1 MPPRSLNSMANALP
15 DEPMTEVQG
24 RELRARG
31 RQTMRRLLDAG
42 IDVFAARGYHA
53 ARVDDI
59 VDLAHTSHGTF
70 YLYFSNKEE
79 LFRALAG
86 EVSDRMITLA
96 EALPA
101 IGPDRSGYVALRSWV
116 EEFSGL
122 YERYGPVI
130 RVWTEAETAATD
142 VGRLGTRMLTEF
154 TATLRDRIAQVDTR
168 TDPDAAALAVLAMLE
183 RTHYYVISRRVPV
196 ARTAMLD
203 TLARIVHVGVFGGTE
218 GSSAS

>member
-1 MPPRSLNSMANALP
+1 
-15 DEPMTEVQG
+15 
-24 RELRARG
+24 
-31 RQTMRRLLDAG
+31 
-42 IDVFAARGYHA
+42 
-53 ARVDDI
+53 
-59 VDLAHTSHGTF
+59 
-70 YLYFSNKEE
+70 
-79 LFRALAG
+79 
-86 EVSDRMITLA
+86 
-96 EALPA
+96 
-101 IGPDRSGYVALRSWV
+101 LRSWV

-196 ARTAMLD
+196 PRTAMLD
-203 TLARIVHVGVFGGTE
+203 TLARIIHVGVFGGTE
-218 GSSAS
+218 APSAS